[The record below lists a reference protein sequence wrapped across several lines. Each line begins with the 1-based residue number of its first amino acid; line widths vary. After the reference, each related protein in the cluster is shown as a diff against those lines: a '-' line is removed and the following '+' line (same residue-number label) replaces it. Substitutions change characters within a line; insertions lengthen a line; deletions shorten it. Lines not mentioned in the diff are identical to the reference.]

1 MFLQTINKIF
11 SNDMET
17 SAESDAL
24 GNNFTIYEDFIS
36 STASIFR
43 NDLLALL

>member
-1 MFLQTINKIF
+1 
-11 SNDMET
+11 MET
-17 SAESDAL
+17 LAESDAL
-24 GNNFTIYEDFIS
+24 GNNFTIYEDVAS

>member
-1 MFLQTINKIF
+1 MCLQTINKMF

-17 SAESDAL
+17 LAESDAL
-24 GNNFTIYEDFIS
+24 GNNFTIYEDVAS
-36 STASIFR
+36 STASVFR